1 MKKAAG
7 FSPGQKEL
15 YLFMVSKH
23 TLLRAAAAALSL
35 ALLAGCA
42 RPAVI
47 APASS
52 ETADSQAAAQPA
64 PQVLAIAA
72 NAGQF
77 NPYLTPNSLT
87 VQCADLL
94 FEKLVRLS
102 PAMDLEFRL
111 AQSIESSGLTVTI
124 LLQSGCTF
132 ADGTPLTGEDV
143 AASLTA
149 AKNSALYGARLTNM
163 TEIAA
168 EGNRVTIT
176 LAEPDSLF
184 AYLLDLPILK
194 AGEVASPQPTASG
207 RYTYDG
213 ADALV
218 PNPRAPFP
226 VEGGPERVQLTD
238 VANYDEIVSG
248 LALGTVNFYQAE
260 ASTSSTVA
268 SNENY
273 FRTNILMFLG
283 VNARADN
290 PLCST
295 ADGRALLSQILS
307 RRELADQYISATPA
321 TGALN
326 SLYDCVQG
334 SQPIGTEA
342 DLSQLETVMAQLG
355 YAWNDQTGR
364 YETPEGEPAAVEVL
378 VYTGSADKVYA
389 ATQLQKEWSELGIQV
404 TLTTAEDFNVYLE
417 QIQRQQFELYIGE
430 LKLYNN
436 MDLMPFWT
444 GNARYG
450 LAPSQTLLDAY
461 ALFRADASQAGA
473 FEEVFAAEMPYIPL
487 LWRSSVTVA
496 NRSVSGVVSS
506 VSDLFY
512 SLEQFTVK
520 N

>member
-1 MKKAAG
+1 M
-7 FSPGQKEL
+7 
-15 YLFMVSKH
+15 YYRH
-23 TLLRAAAAALSL
+23 
-35 ALLAGCA
+35 C
-42 RPAVI
+42 
-47 APASS
+47 
-52 ETADSQAAAQPA
+52 
-64 PQVLAIAA
+64 
-72 NAGQF
+72 
-77 NPYLTPNSLT
+77 
-87 VQCADLL
+87 
-94 FEKLVRLS
+94 
-102 PAMDLEFRL
+102 
-111 AQSIESSGLTVTI
+111 
-124 LLQSGCTF
+124 
-132 ADGTPLTGEDV
+132 
-143 AASLTA
+143 
-149 AKNSALYGARLTNM
+149 
-163 TEIAA
+163 
-168 EGNRVTIT
+168 
-176 LAEPDSLF
+176 
-184 AYLLDLPILK
+184 
-194 AGEVASPQPTASG
+194 
-207 RYTYDG
+207 TYDG

-496 NRSVSGVVSS
+496 NRSVSGGVSS